1 MELQQS
7 PLYAKYI
14 KSLGWIVEEI
24 NGEYVYIKKLL
35 FLKSLLKIQRVSK
48 LPSHKHLLRLVNRY
62 NIGTIAI
69 EPDSAI
75 SSSKLSSWLKLIPP
89 NIKINTDY
97 FLPTQTIRVSLKSS
111 ENEIFH
117 SFSEAKRRAVRRAQK
132 HGVLIEQSTDI
143 HTFIKIKNKAAGFL
157 GSITTYGL
165 DKLWPNFTPKNASIL
180 LARNVA
186 GRVVGGILLLYWN
199 DLAYYWIAGATREGK
214 KIFAPTLLIWEA
226 IKLAKSHGSSELDFV
241 GVWDPRLPNMN
252 KQWLGFTKFKEGFGG
267 YTISYPLS
275 EPLRG
280 VTK

>member
-75 SSSKLSSWLKLIPP
+75 SSSKLCSWLKLIPP

-214 KIFAPTLLIWEA
+214 KLFAPTLLIWEA
-226 IKLAKSHGSSELDFV
+226 IKLAKSHGSNELDFV

-280 VTK
+280 VTE